1 MKKKIL
7 TGITFAVVV
16 LVTIYTVFIYF
27 LVSACLVP
35 SFMEKLDVFEEI
47 TEKGYSEQVH
57 TSDISENR
65 KEALTQ
71 TKEWLETAQGQK
83 LRKKTEDGYELAPDM
98 HSHRTRHRRTISVRS
113 HVFLADHSL

>member
-1 MKKKIL
+1 MLNIPEYKHYNGERRIAL
-7 TGITFAVVV
+7 LDNSAV
-16 LVTIYTVFIYF
+16 
-27 LVSACLVP
+27 